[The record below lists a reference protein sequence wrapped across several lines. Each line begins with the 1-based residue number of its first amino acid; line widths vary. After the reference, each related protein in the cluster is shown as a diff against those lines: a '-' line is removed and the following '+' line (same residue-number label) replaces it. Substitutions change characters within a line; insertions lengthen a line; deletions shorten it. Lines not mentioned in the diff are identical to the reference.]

1 MVKQESTE
9 EVKHWRWNYWQRR
22 KKYQNREMAEKLGV
36 NAANLSALGKGTV
49 NKKTGKRKNPGPK
62 FIKDFYMI
70 YPDLKDLPPEDEPG
84 GSDANEG
91 QQNYK
96 EDDRPPHSAEE
107 DKEQYTDS
115 EKEFLRAEFRKMNS
129 TNQKA
134 VDAVYKL
141 AESTLVLSQ
150 EVAFYR
156 KKTNS

>member
-1 MVKQESTE
+1 MPKQTSTE
-9 EVKHWRWNYWQRR
+9 EAERWRWNYWQRR
-22 KKYQNREMAEKLGV
+22 KKLKNREMAAQLHIGE
-36 NAANLSALGKGTV
+36 ANLSALGHGNVSK
-49 NKKTGKRKNPGPK
+49 NGKPKNPGPK

-70 YPDLKDLPPEDEPG
+70 YPDLKDLPGENPE

-107 DKEQYTDS
+107 DKEQYTDT

-134 VDAVYKL
+134 VDAVHKL
-141 AESTLVLSQ
+141 AEGTLILSQ

-156 KKTNS
+156 RQTNPG